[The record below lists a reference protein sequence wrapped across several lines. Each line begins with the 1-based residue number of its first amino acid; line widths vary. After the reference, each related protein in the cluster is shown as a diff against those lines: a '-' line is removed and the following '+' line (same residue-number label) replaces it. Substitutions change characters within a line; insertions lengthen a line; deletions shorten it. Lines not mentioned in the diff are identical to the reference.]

1 MLVGAIRT
9 FSLVKSLVELGP
21 RSFFQGFLGEAAIQ
35 NLDGVEFFSFLYRFL
50 LPLQEGL
57 ESKHRSLQCDVVP
70 WLRSEGGEKGNRHTI
85 MTIVTL

>member
-57 ESKHRSLQCDVVP
+57 ESKHRSLHC
-70 WLRSEGGEKGNRHTI
+70 
-85 MTIVTL
+85 IVTLYLG